1 MSTMAKVSE
10 IEERGP
16 AQLLVE
22 RYLDRFPSEAVEIL
36 NSLSLEELGEFLGSL
51 EPVRA
56 AAVLEKLS
64 DLVAADCLAQLDE
77 SAWRRIAARLDPYR
91 AALMISRLAEEQ
103 REALLKVLD
112 TPLANEIRELMSYPA
127 DSAGSIMDTRILS
140 FGPRDTVRDALARL
154 GKWHR
159 RDTRYV
165 LVTNSDGQLL
175 GVLTLSDVALA
186 PPRQRLEQLIKDPAP
201 HINAMAPKVEVLN
214 VLTASRVGMLPVVDG
229 QQKLL
234 GVIRQEGIIQAV
246 KEDATADLAT
256 LVGASKDEH
265 ALSPPLFAVRKRL
278 PWLQINL
285 LTAFLAAAVVGIFE
299 DTIAQFTALAV
310 LLPVVAGQSGNT
322 GAQALAVTIRGLAL
336 REIRSRDSLRVLN
349 KEAISASL
357 NGVAVAVVTVAAVY
371 FWSGSLG
378 LCLVIFLAM
387 IISMAIAGVAGAAI
401 PLVLASLKQDPAQSG
416 SIILTTVTD
425 VFGFFSFLGLAT
437 VFSAML

>member
-1 MSTMAKVSE
+1 MPTMAKASK
-10 IEERGP
+10 IEEREP

-36 NSLSLEELGEFLGSL
+36 NSLPLEELGEFLGSL

-77 SAWRRIAARLDPYR
+77 SAWQRIAARLDPYR
-91 AALMISRLAEEQ
+91 AALLISRLAEEQ
-103 REALLKVLD
+103 RKTLLKVLD
-112 TPLANEIRELMSYPA
+112 TPLADEIRELMSYPA

-154 GKWHR
+154 SKWHR

-186 PPRQRLEQLIKDPAP
+186 PPRQRLEQLLKDQAP
-201 HINAMAPKVEVLN
+201 QISAMAPKEEVLN
-214 VLTASRVGMLPVVDG
+214 VLTTSRVGMLPVVDG

-299 DTIAQFTALAV
+299 NTIAQFTALAV

-357 NGVAVAVVTVAAVY
+357 NGIAVAVVTVIAVF

-401 PLVLASLKQDPAQSG
+401 PLVLASIKQDPAQSG

>member
-1 MSTMAKVSE
+1 MPTMAKASKL
-10 IEERGP
+10 EEREP

-22 RYLDRFPSEAVEIL
+22 RYLDRFPNEAVEIL

-56 AAVLEKLS
+56 AAVLERLS

-77 SAWRRIAARLDPYR
+77 SAWQRIAARLDPYR
-91 AALMISRLAEEQ
+91 AALLISRLAEEQ

-112 TPLANEIRELMSYPA
+112 TPLGDEIRELMSYPA
-127 DSAGSIMDTRILS
+127 DTAGSIMDTRILS

-186 PPRQRLEQLIKDPAP
+186 PPRQRLEQLLKDQAP
-201 HINAMAPKVEVLN
+201 QISAMAPKEEVLN
-214 VLTASRVGMLPVVDG
+214 ILTASRVGMLPVVDG

-265 ALSPPLFAVRKRL
+265 ALSPPMFAVRKRL

-285 LTAFLAAAVVGIFE
+285 LTAFLAAAVVGMFE
-299 DTIAQFTALAV
+299 NTIAQFTALAV

-357 NGVAVAVVTVAAVY
+357 NGIAVAVVTVIAVF

-401 PLVLASLKQDPAQSG
+401 PLILASVKQDPAQSG

-437 VFSAML
+437 IFSAML